1 VCVLEPGTVSV
12 SLSHYCPTAAALL
25 FREDAGL
32 ALVERPQA
40 FPPSRPFEGLD
51 AREAYSP
58 FLRPGVLLGFDG
70 LRAFEERSVA
80 VLAEGD
86 VWRALDRI
94 DAAAK
99 ELRRWTKAAGSVP
112 DVVRASFADPPS
124 TSSRPQADDPGKVL
138 IASLTK
144 GVPCA
149 PGLPVFHTVGPDIPP
164 EADLPLRRYLASRLI
179 AGWIM
184 FQAPDLAAVPRYLR
198 LCLNTVLLFA
208 AAPGQGGSHPVRW
221 KEAIR
226 NSDLWILHHCDP
238 ELLALNLG

>member
-1 VCVLEPGTVSV
+1 
-12 SLSHYCPTAAALL
+12 
-25 FREDAGL
+25 
-32 ALVERPQA
+32 
-40 FPPSRPFEGLD
+40 LD

-70 LRAFEERSVA
+70 LRAFEVSSVS

-86 VWRALDRI
+86 AWRALNRI
-94 DAAAK
+94 DAAAE
-99 ELRRWTKAAGSVP
+99 ELRRWTKAAGSVT
-112 DVVRASFADPPS
+112 DVVRASFADPAS
-124 TSSRPQADDPGKVL
+124 TSSHSQADDPRKVL

-144 GVPCA
+144 GTPCA
-149 PGLPVFHTVGPDIPP
+149 PGLPVFHTVGLDIPP
-164 EADLPLRRYLASRLI
+164 EADLPLRRYLAARLI

-184 FQAPDLAAVPRYLR
+184 FQAPDISVVPRYLR

-208 AAPGQGGSHPVRW
+208 AAPGQVGSQTARW